1 MKKLIY
7 ILIIGINFTL
17 FSQEKIINSEI
28 VINNYLKSIGGEE
41 KLNNII
47 TLRKKTKINMKD
59 VPDLNMEAEVVY
71 KYPNLYSSVV
81 KMSKIGQIQS
91 TKYNGKDC
99 VVTRYN
105 NNKKTTSNLEGKLL
119 KEKIKDFLPFPLL
132 ELKNQ
137 GASLIALQIKNE
149 QGEKINKIYVNEK
162 HKTDSLFFFF
172 DPDEHYLVKKQEIS
186 LNSIKTTKYT
196 DYQYF
201 EGIKLPTV
209 EISIIKIDG
218 KIAQQSANRIIE
230 VIINE
235 DIQNSFFE

>member
-1 MKKLIY
+1 
-7 ILIIGINFTL
+7 
-17 FSQEKIINSEI
+17 
-28 VINNYLKSIGGEE
+28 
-41 KLNNII
+41 
-47 TLRKKTKINMKD
+47 
-59 VPDLNMEAEVVY
+59 PDLNMEAEVVY